1 MLVAPLSIAS
11 ELAHIRAC
19 DPRRLRFSLSL
30 ETGFRQINTMRFTA
44 RFMTAWLLA
53 LMLLVGWSLP
63 AHADDI
69 SATGRGVVR
78 VVTIAIVDDEVVGFG
93 HGSGVA
99 VAPNRIVTNA
109 HVVELLARYPG
120 NVVVGIV
127 PSEGSK
133 SYQGRIIAVYAAH
146 DLALIEFTGTRL
158 PTVALYTGPLEE
170 GSMVTA
176 LGYPGNVDLATAKSA
191 ADYIHP
197 LAPIRSEGVFS
208 GRRQMTGTDVLL
220 HTAQIARGNSG
231 GPLLDPC
238 GRVIGINS
246 AITRGEEGDSSF
258 AFAIANSEVA
268 AFLNKVKQ
276 PYVAIGTPCTSIADI
291 EKIDQAADA
300 QASALAEATKRE
312 AASKAGL
319 AREAARTAARDA
331 ADRHRENVMGLAGLI
346 LVLGAM
352 AVGAGGLLEA
362 QAMRR
367 EAIIAWVLGGVAMI
381 GAIVLFVLRP
391 SGEPILPQAVAAA
404 SQPSAPPVSSTA
416 PLGKMVCS
424 FVAARSRVVSSTTQD
439 VTIDWGKAGCMN
451 GRTQYAENGSKWDR
465 ILVPSEE
472 QTVSVL
478 QFDPAT
484 RGYVNARYFLSAE
497 QMEGLR
503 KIRATVKL
511 KACSPDEAGRANLAT
526 QQAAI
531 RTALPARPNE
541 KIVYNCTPAP

>member
-1 MLVAPLSIAS
+1 MAA
-11 ELAHIRAC
+11 A
-19 DPRRLRFSLSL
+19 
-30 ETGFRQINTMRFTA
+30 
-44 RFMTAWLLA
+44 
-53 LMLLVGWSLP
+53 
-63 AHADDI
+63 
-69 SATGRGVVR
+69 
-78 VVTIAIVDDEVVGFG
+78 
-93 HGSGVA
+93 VA

-109 HVVELLARYPG
+109 HVVELLARFPG

-133 SYQGRIIAVYAAH
+133 SYQGRVIAVDVAH
-146 DLALIEFTGTRL
+146 DLALIEFTGARL
-158 PTVALYTGPLEE
+158 PTAALYTGPLDE

-208 GRRQMTGTDVLL
+208 GRRQMSGIDVLL

-246 AITRGEEGDSSF
+246 AITRGDEGDSSF
-258 AFAIANSEVA
+258 AFAIANTEVA
-268 AFLNKVKQ
+268 AFLSKAKQ
-276 PYVAIGTPCTSIADI
+276 PFVAIGTPCTSIAEI
-291 EKIDQAADA
+291 EKLDQAAEA
-300 QASALAEATKRE
+300 QASALADATKRE
-312 AASKAGL
+312 ATSKAVL
-319 AREAARTAARDA
+319 AREAALTAAREA
-331 ADRHRENVMGLAGLI
+331 ADRHRENIMGLAGLI

-352 AVGAGGLLEA
+352 AVGAGGLLDA
-362 QAMRR
+362 QALRR
-367 EAIIAWVLGGVAMI
+367 EAIWAWVLGALVMI
-381 GAIVLFVLRP
+381 GAVVLFVLRP
-391 SGEPILPQAVAAA
+391 TGAPALPETAVAA

-424 FVAARSRVVSSTTQD
+424 FVAARSRVISSTTED

-465 ILVPSEE
+465 ILVPAED

-484 RGYVNARYFLSAE
+484 RSYTNARYFLSAE
-497 QMEGLR
+497 QMDGLR
-503 KIRATVKL
+503 KIRSTVTL
-511 KACSPDEAGRANLAT
+511 KACSTDEAGRANLAT

-531 RTALPARPNE
+531 RAALPPRPNE
-541 KIVYNCTPAP
+541 KIVYSCTPAP

>member
-1 MLVAPLSIAS
+1 MITLG
-11 ELAHIRAC
+11 R
-19 DPRRLRFSLSL
+19 
-30 ETGFRQINTMRFTA
+30 
-44 RFMTAWLLA
+44 WLLA
-53 LMLLVGWSLP
+53 VALTCALGLSAP

-69 SATGRGVVR
+69 SATARGVVR

-109 HVVELLARYPG
+109 HVVELLAKYPG

-133 SYQGRIIAVYAAH
+133 SYQGRVIAVDVAH

-158 PTVALYTGPLEE
+158 PTVALYTGPIEE

-176 LGYPGNVDLATAKSA
+176 LGYPGNVDLATARSA
-191 ADYIHP
+191 ADYIRP
-197 LAPIRSEGVFS
+197 LEPIRSEGVFS

-258 AFAIANSEVA
+258 GFAIANTEVA
-268 AFLNKVKQ
+268 AFLNKTKQ

-291 EKIDQAADA
+291 EKIDQAAN
-300 QASALAEATKRE
+300 AEATALVDATKRD
-312 AASKAGL
+312 AASKAVL
-319 AREAARTAARDA
+319 AREAELVAARDA
-331 ADRHRENVMGLAGLI
+331 ADRHRENIMGLAVLI
-346 LVLGAM
+346 LVFGAM
-352 AVGAGGLLEA
+352 AVGAGGLLDA
-362 QAMRR
+362 QALRR
-367 EAIIAWVLGGVAMI
+367 EAIWAWGLGALMML
-381 GAIVLFVLRP
+381 GAVVLFVLRP
-391 SGEPILPQAVAAA
+391 TGAPVLPEIAVAAR
-404 SQPSAPPVSSTA
+404 QLSAPSVSSTA
-416 PLGKMVCS
+416 PLGKMVCR
-424 FVAARSRVVSSTTQD
+424 FVPERSRVVSSTTQD

-484 RGYVNARYFLSAE
+484 RGYTNARYFLSAD
-497 QMEGLR
+497 QMVGLR
-503 KIRATVKL
+503 KIRSTVKI

-541 KIVYNCTPAP
+541 KIVYACTPAE

>member
-1 MLVAPLSIAS
+1 
-11 ELAHIRAC
+11 
-19 DPRRLRFSLSL
+19 
-30 ETGFRQINTMRFTA
+30 
-44 RFMTAWLLA
+44 MTICYRHLILA
-53 LMLLVGWSLP
+53 LFGVFAFIVAAP
-63 AHADDI
+63 ARADDI

-99 VAPNRIVTNA
+99 IAPNRIITNA
-109 HVVELLARYPG
+109 HVVELLARFPG

-133 SYQGRIIAVYAAH
+133 SYQGRVIAVDAAH
-146 DLALIEFTGTRL
+146 DLALIEITGVRL
-158 PTVALYTGPLEE
+158 PTVALYTGPIDE

-208 GRRQMTGTDVLL
+208 GRRQMSGTDVLL

-268 AFLNKVKQ
+268 AFLNKAKQ
-276 PYVAIGTPCTSIADI
+276 PYVGVGTPCTSIADI
-291 EKIDQAADA
+291 EKIDQAAE
-300 QASALAEATKRE
+300 AEAAALSDATRRE
-312 AASKAGL
+312 AASKAVL
-319 AREAARTAARDA
+319 AREAALTAARA
-331 ADRHRENVMGLAGLI
+331 ASDRHRENIMGLAVLI

-352 AVGAGGLLEA
+352 AVGAGGLLDA
-362 QAMRR
+362 QALRR
-367 EAIIAWVLGGVAMI
+367 EAIIAWVLGGLTML

-404 SQPSAPPVSSTA
+404 SQPPAPPVSSTA

-424 FVAARSRVVSSTTQD
+424 FVAARSRVISSSTQD

-478 QFDPAT
+478 QFDPAA
-484 RGYVNARYFLSAE
+484 RSYVTSRYFLSAE
-497 QMEGLR
+497 QMDGLR

-531 RTALPARPNE
+531 RMALPARPNE
-541 KIVYNCTPAP
+541 KIVYSCTPAP